1 MRARRYGFTL
11 PLSHVTVT
19 VCGVNFCNEI
29 LVPTI
34 YSSAPDGGAAFS
46 AAAAAAC
53 AAANQQG
60 EGCAPSAPG
69 AAGMARR
76 LQSTTATT
84 HFQQMLETPEFQTTL
99 RTNLG
104 PNGANA
110 TIGPVRQGSGPS
122 PPTAATTAAVVQVE
136 AGGSVRIRA
145 GGTLEIGAVAAA

>member
-1 MRARRYGFTL
+1 M
-11 PLSHVTVT
+11 
-19 VCGVNFCNEI
+19 CGVNFCNEI

-60 EGCAPSAPG
+60 QGCAPSAPS
-69 AAGMARR
+69 AAGVARR
-76 LQSTTATT
+76 LQSTTTT
-84 HFQQMLETPEFQTTL
+84 HFQQMLESPEFQTTL
-99 RTNLG
+99 RTKLG

-110 TIGPVRQGSGPS
+110 LVGPAQQGSSPS
-122 PPTAATTAAVVQVE
+122 PPTVTAAVVQVE

-145 GGTLEIGAVAAA
+145 GGTLEIGAVAAL